1 MTDLFGSGFVPN
13 LARPGS
19 HVTGF
24 TLFEFSIGSKWLEAV
39 LARLASQP
47 KVPSRQAFATIS
59 VGFCGQ

>member
-39 LARLASQP
+39 LPVLQQRIGRLTRAL
-47 KVPSRQAFATIS
+47 R
-59 VGFCGQ
+59 

>member
-1 MTDLFGSGFVPN
+1 MTDLVGSGFVPN

-39 LARLASQP
+39 LAQ
-47 KVPSRQAFATIS
+47 K
-59 VGFCGQ
+59 

>member
-24 TLFEFSIGSKWLEAV
+24 TLFEFSIGSKWLEV
-39 LARLASQP
+39 LKEIARHEALCL
-47 KVPSRQAFATIS
+47 KHHSRRYT
-59 VGFCGQ
+59 GLGPR

>member
-39 LARLASQP
+39 LPVSFGCLRELEDHGKRRL
-47 KVPSRQAFATIS
+47 VRQAAF
-59 VGFCGQ
+59 